1 MDMELI
7 FFKTEK
13 GKDEIEHRTC
23 GLPFKQ
29 RRILI
34 LVDGEATVAEL
45 QAKSAGVPDLVE
57 VLDDLHRRGLVQAV
71 GSDAPAA
78 STVDPAVP
86 ESAATDPAPAPAPA
100 PAPRNGNSNCRER
113 LVGLAGEILGPSAT
127 KVIRKLR
134 EAPDSPEALAAC
146 LESCRKIV
154 KLTIDEGKA
163 EELYRRGRALLS

>member
-29 RRILI
+29 RRVLI
-34 LVDGEATVAEL
+34 LVDGKSTVAEL
-45 QAKSAGVPDLVE
+45 QAKSAGAPGLVE
-57 VLDDLHRRGLVQAV
+57 FLEDLRRQGLAQAA
-71 GSDAPAA
+71 GSDVPAA
-78 STVDPAVP
+78 SVVDSPVPAGV
-86 ESAATDPAPAPAPA
+86 ATDPTPAL
-100 PAPRNGNSNCRER
+100 RNGDGRER
-113 LVGLAGEILGPSAT
+113 LIGLASEILGPGAA

-134 EAPDSPEALAAC
+134 KAPDSPEALVAC

-163 EELYRRGRALLS
+163 EELYRRGQALLP

>member
-29 RRILI
+29 RRVLI

-45 QAKSAGVPDLVE
+45 QAKSAGVPGLMEALEDLQ
-57 VLDDLHRRGLVQAV
+57 RRGFVQAV
-71 GSDAPAA
+71 GSDVPAA
-78 STVDPAVP
+78 SAVDSAVP
-86 ESAATDPAPAPAPA
+86 VGAATDSTPAPEPE
-100 PAPRNGNSNCRER
+100 PAPRSGNGRER
-113 LVGLAGEILGPSAT
+113 LINLAGEILGPSAA
-127 KVIRKLR
+127 KVTRKLR
-134 EAPDSPEALAAC
+134 EAPDSPEALVAC

-163 EELYRRGRALLS
+163 EELYRRGRALLP